1 MTRISRV
8 FILSLAVLL
17 ALGALSACGAAE
29 LTPAPGATVPG
40 ISVDITDE
48 VCPGVEIKL
57 NDQITWVNQDQSE
70 HPILVSYPDGTK
82 YFESGALQPGD
93 SLSLTFTEAGSFSYT
108 CSADQA
114 LSGTINVTP

>member
-1 MTRISRV
+1 MTRISRI

-17 ALGALSACGAAE
+17 ALEALSACGAAE
-29 LTPAPGATVPG
+29 MTPVPGADVPG

-48 VCPGVEIKL
+48 VCPGIEIKV

-70 HPILVSYPDGTK
+70 HLILVSYPDGTK

-93 SLSLTFTEAGSFSYT
+93 SLSLTFTDAGSFSYT

-114 LSGTINVTP
+114 LSGTISVTP